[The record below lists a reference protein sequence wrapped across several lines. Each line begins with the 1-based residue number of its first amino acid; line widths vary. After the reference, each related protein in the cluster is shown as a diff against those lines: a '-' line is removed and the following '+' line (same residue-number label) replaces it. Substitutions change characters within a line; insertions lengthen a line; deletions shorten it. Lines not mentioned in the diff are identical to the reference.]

1 MHEGEWDFPTVISS
15 IIENNIFY
23 KRKKGKVFGLCHVL
37 SKNFFS
43 SLYDKQKNQQQAICK
58 TNPVW

>member
-23 KRKKGKVFGLCHVL
+23 KRKKEKVFGLCHVL
-37 SKNFFS
+37 SKKFFS
-43 SLYDKQKNQQQAICK
+43 SLYDKQKKPAASNL
-58 TNPVW
+58 

>member
-23 KRKKGKVFGLCHVL
+23 KRKKEKVFGLCHVL
-37 SKNFFS
+37 SKKFFS

-58 TNPVW
+58 NNTVW